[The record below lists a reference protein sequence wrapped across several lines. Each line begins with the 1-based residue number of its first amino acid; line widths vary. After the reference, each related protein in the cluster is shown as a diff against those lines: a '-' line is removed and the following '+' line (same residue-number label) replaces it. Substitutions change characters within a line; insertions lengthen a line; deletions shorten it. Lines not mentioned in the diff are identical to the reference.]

1 MSCTIEDVA
10 KLAGVSKSTVSRV
23 LTGSPKVSPAARQA
37 VERAIDESGFRLNAH
52 ARSLASGR
60 SDAIAVLLTQPTE
73 ELFDDPTIRGLFRG
87 VNEGL
92 GEREEALLVL
102 LAGSQR
108 EQRRA
113 VRFLDKQRIDGV
125 IHLTPHH
132 ADQILPTVLDAKLPM
147 VVCGHLPGADL
158 GPRVRCVTITDR
170 DGAASA
176 VRHLRACGAH
186 RVAMIAG
193 PADAPGNSE
202 RMLGYRDELGDAYD
216 PALVAHGDFTLPS
229 GREAMRQLLG
239 SGVQFDA
246 VFCASDRMA
255 AGVYLA
261 AQERGLS
268 IPDDLQ
274 VVGFDGHPLGLD
286 LMPPLTTVAQP
297 IEHIGQKTVEMLN
310 EMINGG
316 DPGHRVFPTELVVRG
331 STKAPSTA

>member
-10 KLAGVSKSTVSRV
+10 KLAGVSRSTVSRV

-37 VERAIDESGFRLNAH
+37 VERAIAETGFRLNAH

-92 GEREEALLVL
+92 GDREEALLVL
-102 LAGSQR
+102 LAGSPR

-113 VRFLDKQRIDGV
+113 VRFLDKKRIDGV
-125 IHLTPHH
+125 VHLTPHRS
-132 ADQILPTVLDAKLPM
+132 DPVLPVVLATQLPM
-147 VVCGHLPGADL
+147 VVCGNLPGVDL
-158 GPRVRCVTITDR
+158 GPQIRTVTITDR
-170 DGAASA
+170 EGAADA
-176 VRHLRACGAH
+176 VRYLQRCGAQ
-186 RVAMIAG
+186 RIAIIAG
-193 PADAPGNSE
+193 PDDAPGSIE
-202 RMLGYRDELGDAYD
+202 RVMGYQDVVGSAFD
-216 PALVAHGDFTLPS
+216 PALVVHGDYTLPS
-229 GREAMRQLLG
+229 GRDAMRWLLD
-239 SGVQFDA
+239 SGAEFDA

-255 AGVYLA
+255 AGVYQV

-274 VVGFDGHPLGLD
+274 VVGFDGHPLGLE
-286 LMPPLTTVAQP
+286 LTPPLTTVAQP
-297 IEHIGQKTVEMLN
+297 IEYIGRQTVEMLN

-316 DPGHRVFPTELVVRG
+316 DPGHRVFPTELVVRA
-331 STKAPSTA
+331 STRAAV

>member
-37 VERAIDESGFRLNAH
+37 VERAIAETGFRLNAH

-73 ELFDDPTIRGLFRG
+73 ELFDDPTIRGLSRG

-92 GEREEALLVL
+92 GDREEALLVL
-102 LAGSQR
+102 LAGSPR

-125 IHLTPHH
+125 VHLTPHH
-132 ADQILPTVLDAKLPM
+132 ADPILPVVMAAKLPM
-147 VVCGHLPGADL
+147 VVCGTLPGVNL
-158 GPRVRCVTITDR
+158 GPQIRTVTITDR
-170 DGAASA
+170 EGAASA
-176 VRHLRACGAH
+176 VRYLRECGAK
-186 RVAMIAG
+186 RIAAITG
-193 PADAPGNSE
+193 PKDAPGSSE
-202 RMLGYRDELGDAYD
+202 RLMGYRDALDDAYD
-216 PALVAHGDFTLPS
+216 PALVVHGDYTLPS
-229 GREAMRQLLG
+229 GRDAMRSLLD
-239 SGVQFDA
+239 SSVEFDA

-255 AGVYLA
+255 AGVYQV

-268 IPDDLQ
+268 IPGDLQ
-274 VVGFDGHPLGLD
+274 VVGFDGHPLGEQLV
-286 LMPPLTTVAQP
+286 PTLTTVAQP
-297 IEHIGQKTVEMLN
+297 IEYIGRQTVEMLN
-310 EMINGG
+310 EMITGG

-331 STKAPSTA
+331 STRNPD